1 MDDHLRD
8 GPSGPR
14 GLHDDD
20 GAVAAAAALALLPPK
35 SGGEEAETWATQAV
49 CEHLNKKLDD
59 DKAGRAMRLRDFTL
73 AARAL
78 SGRASAGERAEAFA
92 KAAAPALVRCL
103 LRDEWRTGGPG
114 GESPEAYR
122 LLCLGDCAESVLQL
136 ACVGDTTASI
146 LRTAGA
152 VAALEKL
159 KGETDGRLREAV
171 RGAEHH
177 LALGLIRSNSPIKS
191 LSTKRYDV
199 FLSHKQTDAKDFARA
214 LHTMLT
220 LRRYKAFLDME
231 FDGSLDT
238 LQEYVSSSSV
248 FAFILSEN
256 VLDSPWCVAELTAA
270 VDSGV
275 PVVVV
280 KKEGSRWRDPNT
292 GSLSLTFPGPDV
304 LKKLPTRVQQVFQI
318 KIVEHSDVY
327 YAPFIDKFFDRLE
340 EAGLPPAEDPY
351 ALTRDELEALD
362 NGGRPRMRHML
373 SLLDGAA
380 GRRPSLDRR
389 SFDEDGSQ
397 PTSPASAAARRL
409 DPLDEVTSAATA
421 ETLTVQL
428 DRRTLYVLAA
438 IGALTAVAASVG
450 TAVAVLLLVPR

>member
-1 MDDHLRD
+1 M
-8 GPSGPR
+8 
-14 GLHDDD
+14 
-20 GAVAAAAALALLPPK
+20 
-35 SGGEEAETWATQAV
+35 
-49 CEHLNKKLDD
+49 
-59 DKAGRAMRLRDFTL
+59 
-73 AARAL
+73 
-78 SGRASAGERAEAFA
+78 
-92 KAAAPALVRCL
+92 
-103 LRDEWRTGGPG
+103 
-114 GESPEAYR
+114 
-122 LLCLGDCAESVLQL
+122 
-136 ACVGDTTASI
+136 
-146 LRTAGA
+146 
-152 VAALEKL
+152 
-159 KGETDGRLREAV
+159 

-191 LSTKRYDV
+191 HSSKRYDV

-238 LQEYVSSSSV
+238 LQEYVASSSV

-373 SLLDGAA
+373 SLLDGQH

-409 DPLDEVTSAATA
+409 DPLDEVTSATAA

-438 IGALTAVAASVG
+438 IGAGAAVFASIG

>member
-1 MDDHLRD
+1 M
-8 GPSGPR
+8 
-14 GLHDDD
+14 HDDD

-136 ACVGDTTASI
+136 ACVGDNTASI

-191 LSTKRYDV
+191 HSSKRYDV

-238 LQEYVSSSSV
+238 LEEYVASSSV

-351 ALTRDELEALD
+351 ALTTEELEGLER
-362 NGGRPRMRHML
+362 GGRPRLRHML
-373 SLLDGAA
+373 SIMDGAA
-380 GRRPSLDRR
+380 GRRPSLDGRSSLDRR

-409 DPLDEVTSAATA
+409 DPLDEVTSATAA

-438 IGALTAVAASVG
+438 IGAGAAVAASVG

>member
-1 MDDHLRD
+1 M
-8 GPSGPR
+8 
-14 GLHDDD
+14 
-20 GAVAAAAALALLPPK
+20 AV
-35 SGGEEAETWATQAV
+35 S
-49 CEHLNKKLDD
+49 
-59 DKAGRAMRLRDFTL
+59 
-73 AARAL
+73 
-78 SGRASAGERAEAFA
+78 
-92 KAAAPALVRCL
+92 
-103 LRDEWRTGGPG
+103 
-114 GESPEAYR
+114 
-122 LLCLGDCAESVLQL
+122 
-136 ACVGDTTASI
+136 
-146 LRTAGA
+146 AGA

-191 LSTKRYDV
+191 HSSKRYDV

-238 LQEYVSSSSV
+238 LQEYVASSSV

-318 KIVEHSDVY
+318 KIVEHSDDY

-351 ALTRDELEALD
+351 ALTTEELESMQG
-362 NGGRPRMRHML
+362 GGRPRLRHML
-373 SLLDGAA
+373 SMMD
-380 GRRPSLDRR
+380 GRRPSLDGRSSLDRR

-409 DPLDEVTSAATA
+409 DPLDEVTSATTA

-438 IGALTAVAASVG
+438 IGAGAAVFASIG